1 MLTVLSFFYLAQIV
15 APVPVPPPAS
25 APTPPI
31 ATPPPAAAPVI
42 STPPPAVQ
50 PPAVQS
56 SPTAQPRSRAL
67 QNSPASTAPRQT
79 PPAPPA
85 VAPPP
90 DRQVE
95 VVRSQEVRPLPGQLD
110 NTLVFNS
117 NSPEVVQQD
126 GILLSTFPA
135 EGMEVPSA
143 HLNYPLQG
151 RFDVFAHHIAK
162 GVDAGDDRTLFLG
175 IVVHNP
181 GDEPV
186 TLDILQAVSYL
197 SQDAPFVDLPAYVAN
212 PLGTVYA
219 GPGSRTTS
227 DVLRG
232 ERQSQWPAQIV
243 IPPRSS
249 QILVNAPIPLR
260 RLTVATNGSLP
271 PGAIIPSSAQLTAT
285 STQAASLSGAAALT
299 DRPAATSTATTQTI
313 ATSSSSS
320 SRATTNREVAINGRT
335 VLMHLSSS
343 GPVYMASLA
352 MHAPKVAG
360 GAERVP
366 TLDDWET
373 LLQRGNLVTPR
384 DRIPTPPDTRAF
396 LRFFYGRV
404 AGVSQGSQWT
414 AIATDNSDV
423 DYLSIPNP
431 GEEFSYVVSTVDH
444 NTFGTGQVQ
453 SAPMLTRY
461 PDTAYRA
468 HGNYGTKYDVSLP
481 LYNNTDRTQRVSIL
495 FQTPVQDEDLGEGLR
510 FREPPDNQVFFRGT
524 VRLRYTDDF
533 GIPQTRY
540 LHLVQRR
547 GQEGDALIRLTIAG
561 GDRRLVEVQFIYPP
575 DSTPPQVLTVQTEG
589 AEVVEVRN

>member
-15 APVPVPPPAS
+15 APVPVPPPSS
-25 APTPPI
+25 APTPQ
-31 ATPPPAAAPVI
+31 I
-42 STPPPAVQ
+42 STPPPTPQISAPPPAQ
-50 PPAVQS
+50 RPAVQS
-56 SPTAQPRSRAL
+56 LPTVRS
-67 QNSPASTAPRQT
+67 SPATGSSAPVSPRQSPLT
-79 PPAPPA
+79 LPAP
-85 VAPPP
+85 V
-90 DRQVE
+90 RQIE
-95 VVRSQEVRPLPGQLD
+95 VVRSQQVRPLPGQLD
-110 NTLVFNS
+110 ETLVFNS
-117 NSPEVVQQD
+117 NSPEVVQRD

-135 EGMEVPSA
+135 DGMQNPSA

-162 GVDAGDDRTLFLG
+162 GVNADDDRTLFLG
-175 IVVHNP
+175 VIVHNP
-181 GDEPV
+181 SDEPV
-186 TLDILQAVSYL
+186 TLDVLQAVSYL
-197 SQDAPFVDLPAYVAN
+197 SQEAPFVDLPAYVAN
-212 PLGTVYA
+212 PTGTVYA
-219 GPGSRTTS
+219 GPGSRTTN

-232 ERQSQWPAQIV
+232 ERQAYWPAQI
-243 IPPRSS
+243 ILPPRSS

-260 RLTVATNGSLP
+260 RLTVATNGNLP
-271 PGAIIPSSAQLTAT
+271 PGAIIPSANPVATTTQSASTA
-285 STQAASLSGAAALT
+285 GAAALR
-299 DRPAATSTATTQTI
+299 DNSGVNPATEVV

-320 SRATTNREVAINGRT
+320 SRNSSRNREVALNGRT

-360 GAERVP
+360 GAERAP
-366 TLDDWET
+366 TLQDWEE
-373 LLQRGNLVTPR
+373 LLKTGNLVSPR
-384 DRIPTPPDTRAF
+384 DRTPTPPDTRAY

-404 AGVSQGSQWT
+404 SGISQGSQWT

-444 NTFGTGQVQ
+444 NTFGTGQIQ

-468 HGNYGTKYDVSLP
+468 HGNYGTKYDISLP
-481 LYNNTDRTQRVSIL
+481 LHNATDRTQRVAIL

-547 GQEGDALIRLTIAG
+547 GQEGEALIRLTMPG

-575 DSTPPQVLTVQTEG
+575 DATPPQVLTVQTEG
-589 AEVVEVRN
+589 PQLVEARP